1 MGLPKFHELKD
12 GTKILVTSPH
22 LPKEGNPSSMK
33 FSDGSEFSPTREEAE
48 KIRGFYSSLT
58 VIGLRGEND
67 IVVLNKGSRTFVR
80 PTLSISE
87 EGLNFLRNLQNEI
100 GEDDL
105 ILVAFPV
112 ISALKEMGLKDE
124 FLKVV
129 SFFATKETQRA
140 IPREKVI
147 DINRW
152 SV

>member
-1 MGLPKFHELKD
+1 MELPKFHKLKD
-12 GTKILVTSPH
+12 GTKILITSPH
-22 LPKEGNPSSMK
+22 LPKEGNPSHMK
-33 FSDGSEFSPTREEAE
+33 FSDGSVFSPTREEAE
-48 KIRGFYSSLT
+48 NIRSFYSSLT
-58 VIGLRGEND
+58 VTGLRGEND
-67 IVVLNKGSRTFVR
+67 IVVFKKGSRAFVR

-87 EGLNFLRNLQNEI
+87 EGLNFLRSLQNEI

-105 ILVAFPV
+105 ILVSFPI

-140 IPREKVI
+140 IPKEKVI
-147 DINRW
+147 DVDRW